1 MQRLTYAKRPAGIA
15 TPPAI
20 RKEGGI
26 MATVH
31 LSETHDAALVRL
43 AHKARAEGIR
53 LYRDRNDGRHYA
65 SSAST
70 PGRLHYVTGLSCD
83 CVGFATHQR
92 CQHFAALLAGLGWLA
107 TDPEPAPAMVVSVAY
122 AGGYYTL
129 PGLNDRGG
137 EWCEPVSTILVDG
150 RETIRITGDTSALS
164 VWWLEN
170 GRPIDDMTGAT
181 PSCLDH
187 YLTVDYWIRS
197 LDDRVPAH
205 VPMQAAGLFPVGE
218 FIDAIVAA

>member
-1 MQRLTYAKRPAGIA
+1 
-15 TPPAI
+15 
-20 RKEGGI
+20 

-83 CVGFATHQR
+83 CVGFATHRR
-92 CQHFAALLAGLGWLA
+92 CQHFAALLAALGWLA
-107 TDPEPAPAMVVSVAY
+107 TDPEPAPAMVVSVAHVNGFY
-122 AGGYYTL
+122 SL

-150 RETIRITGDTSALS
+150 RETIRITGDAFGIRVS
-164 VWWLEN
+164 WLEG
-170 GRPIDDMTGAT
+170 GRVVDDMTACTPAGA
-181 PSCLDH
+181 SHDQG
-187 YLTVDYWIRS
+187 VVYWLES
-197 LDDRVPAH
+197 LGGDVPAH
-205 VPMQAAGLFPVGE
+205 VITQDAGLF
-218 FIDAIVAA
+218 DAYAFADDVPAGLEAA